1 MLSIGVGSKTSTGGV
16 VIEGNPGILFDGLV
30 ASSIGHKAT
39 CPACK
44 KGIGEIVAVGPRTL
58 YLPAGPAA
66 RAGDYIACGC
76 KPGANKLI
84 PQGTISIDGNP
95 PSQESTF
102 SRTLVHG
109 SFVTEPQSYSPDGES
124 PATAPE
130 GLTGQRS
137 IDFSQLKI
145 EELDVKGATLP
156 EETAHQ
162 AQQENGKNAT
172 YKWHIAQKDYIIKQ
186 LAYLPTEGV
195 GVNGTFFI
203 KGSLNFIDHEIF
215 ISAMGFS
222 AAQRMGKTTFHC
234 SATIEL
240 NGVEIASIP
249 FQQGKEAGIWPADE
263 YSPIGTVTVALPEP
277 KANDTIQISLSGGY
291 TYSSPEGRAVPIPSM
306 ASQTITISSTEK
318 R

>member
-1 MLSIGVGSKTSTGGV
+1 
-16 VIEGNPGILFDGLV
+16 EGNSGILFDGLV

-39 CPACK
+39 CAACK

-102 SRTLVHG
+102 SRPLAHG

-137 IDFSQLKI
+137 I
-145 EELDVKGATLP
+145 
-156 EETAHQ
+156 
-162 AQQENGKNAT
+162 
-172 YKWHIAQKDYIIKQ
+172 
-186 LAYLPTEGV
+186 
-195 GVNGTFFI
+195 
-203 KGSLNFIDHEIF
+203 
-215 ISAMGFS
+215 
-222 AAQRMGKTTFHC
+222 
-234 SATIEL
+234 
-240 NGVEIASIP
+240 
-249 FQQGKEAGIWPADE
+249 
-263 YSPIGTVTVALPEP
+263 
-277 KANDTIQISLSGGY
+277 
-291 TYSSPEGRAVPIPSM
+291 
-306 ASQTITISSTEK
+306 
-318 R
+318 